1 MTHPAPDC
9 RDEPE
14 APSFLSLLEVHDRL
28 NELFHRHQEAVLLFD
43 VELSS
48 ETLDA
53 YERELVEHMRFEE
66 DALFPIYERAM
77 PIAGGG
83 IDLFRKEHQKL
94 LRYVNGIRRSFE
106 TLRPRDSGG
115 SARIIDL
122 LDFEARFKSLLTH
135 HDLRERNI
143 LYPVLDRVA
152 TAEEK
157 EALLLMNPGAEEP
170 GRYRTRH

>member
-1 MTHPAPDC
+1 MSHPAPD
-9 RDEPE
+9 RHDEPE
-14 APSFLSLLEVHDRL
+14 APSFLSLLTVHDRL

-94 LRYVNGIRRSFE
+94 LRYVNGIRKSFE

-152 TAEEK
+152 TEEEK
-157 EALLLMNPGAEEP
+157 EVLLLENPD
-170 GRYRTRH
+170 R